1 MILRLIY
8 VRDSAIIEAQELTP
22 CGDAFS
28 FKIEGGLLSICGNA
42 YELSEEVPK
51 FRRAV
56 LRTKSGVYLV
66 ECDDDMNCIAAKTR
80 QI

>member
-8 VRDSAIIEAQELTP
+8 VRDSAIIEAQELVP

-28 FKIEGGLLSICGNA
+28 FKIADRSLSICGNA

-51 FRRAV
+51 FKKAV
-56 LRTKSGVYLV
+56 LRTRSGVYLV
-66 ECDDDMNCIAAKTR
+66 ECDDDMNCIAAKTH
-80 QI
+80 